1 MNTET
6 PLVSVR
12 MITYNHEKF
21 IAQAIEG
28 VLMQKTNFPFELIIG
43 EDCSTDR
50 TREIVVD
57 YANRY
62 PEIIKPILQERNVGA
77 NANSQSVRE
86 ACTGKYVALCEGDD
100 YWIDPLKLQKQV
112 DFMESHPECSFCFTR
127 CQRVNERGEVYGKPY
142 PNKRVPEVS
151 EFGSYFPFK
160 ATIQTVTVLY
170 RRPKDSVKLSSDRPE
185 TNGDIILFSLLA
197 QKGLIGFIPIIT
209 AHYRYNPKSITKIDK
224 YAFNKRIENTNEEL
238 ERLLGDDHP
247 EFVNR
252 RKASQKASLALLH
265 AIDGNIGETRRI
277 LREHKNKPF
286 SWYTA
291 KTRFYCR
298 LYSLF
303 PSVMSSLRTLRRR
316 LRGLPT

>member
-12 MITYNHEKF
+12 MSTYNHEKF

-28 VLMQKTNFPFELIIG
+28 VLMQKTNFLFELIIG

-62 PEIIKPILQERNVGA
+62 PEIIKPILHEKNVGSKL
-77 NANSQSVRE
+77 NGR
-86 ACTGKYVALCEGDD
+86 ACKAACRGKYIAICEGDD

-160 ATIQTVTVLY
+160 ATIQTVTVIYKSNEYFL
-170 RRPKDSVKLSSDRPE
+170 VQH
-185 TNGDIILFSLLA
+185 A
-197 QKGLIGFIPIIT
+197 Q
-209 AHYRYNPKSITKIDK
+209 
-224 YAFNKRIENTNEEL
+224 
-238 ERLLGDDHP
+238 
-247 EFVNR
+247 
-252 RKASQKASLALLH
+252 
-265 AIDGNIGETRRI
+265 GNILSNLEY
-277 LREHKNKPF
+277 P
-286 SWYTA
+286 
-291 KTRFYCR
+291 
-298 LYSLF
+298 
-303 PSVMSSLRTLRRR
+303 
-316 LRGLPT
+316 